1 MVCTPPR
8 NANTYLYFFY
18 LCDLHQDIC
27 TNISLSVLT
36 NPDTPFFTSLYMVI
50 MELDGFQSLHQQC
63 LILYS
68 ALLYSGGWEHE
79 DQRPKQCKHK
89 WDQALWMTF
98 THSLWSFKI
107 TALPLFPCHRVLRLK
122 SSRQWAV
129 SSDKASSPQ
138 PPPSRISRQHTTSNG
153 HRRDERI
160 FCLVCRQC
168 SLL

>member
-1 MVCTPPR
+1 MVCTPLEMQTC
-8 NANTYLYFFY
+8 AYIFF
-18 LCDLHQDIC
+18 LCNLHLNIC
-27 TNISLSVLT
+27 THISLSVLT
-36 NPDTPFFTSLYMVI
+36 NPDTPFFTSLYIVI
-50 MELDGFQSLHQQC
+50 MELDSFQTLHQQC

-79 DQRPKQCKHK
+79 DQRPKHCKHK

-98 THSLWSFKI
+98 THSLWSLKF
-107 TALPLFPCHRVLRLK
+107 TALPLFACHRVLRLK

-153 HRRDERI
+153 HRRDEWI
-160 FCLVCRQC
+160 FCLVCPQY